1 MPEYLYRCPGGV
13 CFSQRQR
20 MTEAGEDV
28 SCPCGAGTARRV
40 YTAPAVVVRAEH
52 WSEPPDSPRYWEG
65 IHEDPVYQSW
75 QLGLHQT
82 REEADAAL
90 AAMLCPVARERRV
103 SQGLAGAQAEEASCV

>member
-13 CFSQRQR
+13 CFSLWQR
-20 MTEAGEDV
+20 MKDV
-28 SCPCGAGTARRV
+28 QEEVPCPCGAGVARRV
-40 YTAPAVVVRAEH
+40 YTAPAVVIRAEN

-82 REEADAAL
+82 REAADAAL
-90 AAMLCPVARERRV
+90 ASLLCPVARE
-103 SQGLAGAQAEEASCV
+103 SQRQRGDE